1 MNKEMFRDKGTLLK
15 AGIKGEED
23 GIMFY
28 GLLAEKAA
36 NIDAKLRLEH
46 LRDDEKR
53 HRSVLSNLYRKH
65 VGGEP
70 TDLPEKGIGP
80 LDKVFEKGKLKKLK
94 SEMEYINLAIE
105 AELAATN
112 FYKVGKDMVEDT
124 EFKDILHQL
133 SEEEHSHYE
142 LLMAE
147 REALAG
153 NYFWFSTDSSSPMED

>member
-1 MNKEMFRDKGTLLK
+1 MNKEMFRDKPTLLK
-15 AGIKGEED
+15 SAIKGEED
-23 GIMFY
+23 GFMFY

-53 HRSVLSNLYRKH
+53 HKAVLINLYRKH

-70 TDLPEKGIGP
+70 VDLPEKGIGP

-105 AELAATN
+105 AELAATD
-112 FYKVGKDMVEDT
+112 FYKAGRDFVNDK
-124 EFKDILHQL
+124 EFSDILHQL
-133 SEEEHSHYE
+133 SEEENSHYE

-147 REALAG
+147 REALTG
-153 NYFWFSTDSSSPMED
+153 NYFWFSTDGSSHMED